1 MTECENNYLIKKDTV
16 ILIPYTCTAIYDK
29 TTISAIELIYNGFLK
44 GNKDKRVIR
53 SVDNKDVST
62 CLKVEINYDK
72 YSYKYSYIINDK
84 ECE

>member
-1 MTECENNYLIKKDTV
+1 MNECENNYLIKKDTV

-62 CLKVEINYDK
+62 CLKVEINYDE